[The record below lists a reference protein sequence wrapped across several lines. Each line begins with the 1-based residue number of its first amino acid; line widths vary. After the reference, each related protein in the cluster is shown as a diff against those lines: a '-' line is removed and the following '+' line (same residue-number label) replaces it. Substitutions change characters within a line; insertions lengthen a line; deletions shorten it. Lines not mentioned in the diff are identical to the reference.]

1 MHSHM
6 QRRRRGMTLPAT
18 DEVGAAVVTTPPVQA
33 ARARGLHGWRGF
45 AFVLPYLPLLVV
57 FGILPMIYALDLAFT
72 NEAGGF
78 TGFRNFIDT
87 FNDYRF
93 LSAFK
98 HILIYTTVWLGL
110 LIVLVV
116 TLALLLHGRAS
127 RASSTFRFLYYIPG
141 ALAGAASVLVW
152 LFMLDPSVS
161 PGSFFVHHVLGA
173 HHFVESIAPG
183 NLPFIFAMIAFWTG
197 AGGWVVVLYGALN
210 TIPTELED
218 AARIDG
224 AGPFTLALRLKLPLI
239 RKWIAYMVILSFATG
254 TQLFVEPQLV
264 NQASFGMVPDT
275 WSSTQLGYQLA
286 FRYANFNAAAAISVD
301 LLVIGLLAAVVI
313 ISRTGLFK
321 ADE

>member
-1 MHSHM
+1 MGSSAISSDTAGATL
-6 QRRRRGMTLPAT
+6 RRGP
-18 DEVGAAVVTTPPVQA
+18 
-33 ARARGLHGWRGF
+33 RRSWRGLV
-45 AFVLPYLPLLVV
+45 FVLPYLPFLIV
-57 FGILPMIYALDLAFT
+57 FGIAPTIYALDLALT
-72 NEAGGF
+72 HANGSWAGYHNFVGTF
-78 TGFRNFIDT
+78 HDFRFAD
-87 FNDYRF
+87 
-93 LSAFK
+93 AFR
-98 HILIYTTVWLGL
+98 HVLVYTTVWLTL
-110 LIVLVV
+110 LMVFVV
-116 TLALLLHGRAS
+116 MLALLLHGRAS
-127 RASSTFRFLYYIPG
+127 RASSTFRFMYYLPG

-183 NLPFIFAMIAFWTG
+183 NLPFIFATIAFWTG

-210 TIPTELED
+210 PIPTELED

-264 NQASFGMVPDT
+264 NQASLGMVPDT
-275 WSSTQLGYQLA
+275 WSSNQLGYQLA
-286 FRYANFNAAAAISVD
+286 FRYADFNGAAAIAVD
-301 LLVIGLLAAVVI
+301 LLVVGLLAAVVI

-321 ADE
+321 AAD